1 MEYKNTYTT
10 DEVKQLSDDEVLEI
24 AFWQWE
30 KIPPKEVT
38 EEYGI
43 VIDIAGD
50 TPTEQ
55 EVKDNAERV
64 VWQMVMENISLPEH
78 RERLTWY
85 Y

>member
-30 KIPPKEVT
+30 QIPAKEVT
-38 EEYGI
+38 EEYGF
-43 VIDIAGD
+43 VIDIDNPDA
-50 TPTEQ
+50 PS
-55 EVKDNAERV
+55 EVDIKDNAERV

-78 RERLTWY
+78 RERLTW
-85 Y
+85 